1 MSFTLGRL
9 LWFHS
14 AINFYGSEELFLPFL
29 RLNINCFYQYNHSKK
44 VLPKEALKKKKII
57 VRASAH

>member
-44 VLPKEALKKKKII
+44 VLPKEALKKKKLL
-57 VRASAH
+57 